1 MVEAFYH
8 KHMDES
14 VVAKKVKENNQHA
27 HTTDKNGNIK
37 GAGLSHD
44 VPKVLANALGNEYGF
59 KCSASNKYS
68 ENNFPT
74 VEEYVFMWNDLRSHL
89 KNGEVA
95 VALVE
100 GHFIA
105 IVDYDSRSNTVLVY
119 DSAASDK
126 RGTTTKGDWKSCN
139 ELN

>member
-1 MVEAFYH
+1 
-8 KHMDES
+8 
-14 VVAKKVKENNQHA
+14 
-27 HTTDKNGNIK
+27 
-37 GAGLSHD
+37 
-44 VPKVLANALGNEYGF
+44 
-59 KCSASNKYS
+59 
-68 ENNFPT
+68 
-74 VEEYVFMWNDLRSHL
+74 MWNDLRSHL